1 MKIIK
6 LHADI
11 CWLMLTIQNPLRT
24 ITKRMGS
31 NLYIALKKEKK
42 KRLAYLPTT
51 PFESRIYYFD
61 LKLIA
66 H

>member
-51 PFESRIYYFD
+51 LE
-61 LKLIA
+61 K
-66 H
+66 